1 MAIEWTTAASLSY
14 RLGKQGYDNR
24 YIIQQFWTKL
34 KAYLDVGETQIVV
47 TGHSGA
53 GKTNLANQMHGRA
66 RDFNYQLPG
75 ESKFVEVANIQA
87 GNWAKLVRVLPGQDG
102 FRTKGAINTFQENDT
117 LEGVIHLVDY
127 GYNKP
132 RDIMQGSEMIK
143 RDRILSIKQ
152 LRENNL
158 KKELQALIVMLN
170 DVRKLFSEKKRPKW
184 IVIAVN
190 KVDLYP
196 NERND
201 ALEYYH
207 PDGTSDFSKL
217 LREFLLDIGSM
228 NISVHVVQSCAYE
241 QIFEWNNHIVNS
253 CLMKQEQ
260 NKILS
265 EFTSAV
271 AAISEGTK

>member
-1 MAIEWTTAASLSY
+1 MAIEWTTAASVSF

-24 YIIQQFWTKL
+24 FVIQKFWTRL
-34 KAYLDVGETQIVV
+34 KAYIDVGETQIVV
-47 TGHSGA
+47 TGHSSA

-66 RDFNYQLPG
+66 REVGYQLPS
-75 ESKFVEVANIQA
+75 ESKSVEVSNIQA

-102 FRTKGAINTFQENDT
+102 YRTKGSIDTFQENES

-127 GYNKP
+127 GYTKP
-132 RDIMQGSEMIK
+132 RNHIHGTDMIS
-143 RDRILSIKQ
+143 DGITTIEQ
-152 LRENNL
+152 LRKNNL

-170 DVRKLFSEKKRPKW
+170 DVRRMYSEKKRPKW

-196 NERND
+196 DDRNE

-207 PDGTSDFSKL
+207 PDGKSDFSKL
-217 LREFLLDIGSM
+217 LNEFLRDIGSM
-228 NISVHVVQSCAYE
+228 NVSIHIVQACAYE
-241 QIFEWNNHIVNS
+241 QDFEWNHHIINS
-253 CLMKQEQ
+253 DLQRQEQ

-265 EFTSAV
+265 DFISAI